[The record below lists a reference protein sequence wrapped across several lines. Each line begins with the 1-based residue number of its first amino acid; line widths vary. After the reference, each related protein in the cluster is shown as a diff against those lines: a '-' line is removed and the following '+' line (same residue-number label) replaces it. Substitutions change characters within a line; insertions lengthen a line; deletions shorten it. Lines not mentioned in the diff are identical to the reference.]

1 MDTFAFF
8 DGVFFDVDMVVAE
21 ITVVIMVV
29 TVMILNF
36 FPPFLFVLACRRQK
50 CNDWCLGLVC
60 KRN

>member
-8 DGVFFDVDMVVAE
+8 DGVFFDVDIVVAE
-21 ITVVIMVV
+21 ITAVIMVLVIMVV
-29 TVMILNF
+29 